1 LWQAH
6 ESILSG
12 ANNAMLE
19 YVTAL
24 SGKFRFFIILPHS
37 GTMQQELT
45 QRGIPYAIIHQYGW
59 ANQFSWWHIGK
70 WVRVLLRSV
79 VAVRQIRKLI
89 IKERPAIVCT
99 NTIVSFTAS
108 IAAMLQNI
116 PHVWWIH
123 EFGKEDFGF
132 TPGWGHEKISMWWM
146 EQSSKLIIGNS
157 QAINVKFK
165 KLMPKASVQTIYQP
179 VTWNASLK
187 IDSTKKAKFLMF
199 GQIIAS
205 KGHKD
210 VLKAM
215 LVNKQQ
221 GKPLQELHIMG
232 PCETESYLIELQ
244 NIVEIYGL
252 KPYVQLLPGYFNK
265 EEVLPRYE
273 VLIVASKAEAFGRVI
288 VEASKAGLR
297 VVVRNSGGASE
308 LVNEGNG
315 LLFNN
320 QTELAD
326 VLCGDRAL
334 PETAIYLN
342 YDESQEIQ
350 NLTDLLYTAC

>member
-1 LWQAH
+1 
-6 ESILSG
+6 
-12 ANNAMLE
+12 
-19 YVTAL
+19 
-24 SGKFRFFIILPHS
+24 
-37 GTMQQELT
+37 
-45 QRGIPYAIIHQYGW
+45 
-59 ANQFSWWHIGK
+59 
-70 WVRVLLRSV
+70 
-79 VAVRQIRKLI
+79 
-89 IKERPAIVCT
+89 
-99 NTIVSFTAS
+99 
-108 IAAMLQNI
+108 
-116 PHVWWIH
+116 
-123 EFGKEDFGF
+123 
-132 TPGWGHEKISMWWM
+132 MWWM

-179 VTWNASLK
+179 VTWNPSLK

-221 GKPLQELHIMG
+221 GKPLQELHIIG
-232 PCETESYLIELQ
+232 PCETESYLIDLQ
-244 NIVEIYGL
+244 NIVEMYGL
-252 KPYVQLLPGYFNK
+252 KPYVQILPGYFNK
-265 EEVLPRYE
+265 EDVLPHYE

-334 PETAIYLN
+334 PESDIYLN